1 MTKLTIQILLPH
13 WNVNLLHSVLIIWNH
28 GLIYRIIWLCMHNS
42 GCFIS
47 DVSFELRDWS
57 LIARAIDKGWK
68 EVPVRLSPVN
78 IYFHFFIFVYFSAY
92 IKHTGGF
99 NHKSMQTLL
108 GSSPQTK
115 NCQIRELT
123 HNTQGVTLCNRRFCS
138 ASQMDA
144 YHNRDTIFCQK
155 FWNHDHACQKIV
167 DL

>member
-1 MTKLTIQILLPH
+1 MLTIFLVCSLYFWYFDHISGKLTIFLVCLPYVWYFDH
-13 WNVNLLHSVLIIWNH
+13 IS
-28 GLIYRIIWLCMHNS
+28 CMVHFS
-42 GCFIS
+42 
-47 DVSFELRDWS
+47 
-57 LIARAIDKGWK
+57 
-68 EVPVRLSPVN
+68 
-78 IYFHFFIFVYFSAY
+78 FFIFVYFSAY

-123 HNTQGVTLCNRRFCS
+123 HNTQGVTLCDRRFCS

-155 FWNHDHACQKIV
+155 FWNHDHACQKLV

>member
-1 MTKLTIQILLPH
+1 MADMMRKYLPGFTRSMPQRESVITLSMTLNNQTSIFSVSQS
-13 WNVNLLHSVLIIWNH
+13 LLHCYFTNN
-28 GLIYRIIWLCMHNS
+28 YACNS
-42 GCFIS
+42 FI
-47 DVSFELRDWS
+47 F
-57 LIARAIDKGWK
+57 I
-68 EVPVRLSPVN
+68 
-78 IYFHFFIFVYFSAY
+78 FIFVYFSAY

-123 HNTQGVTLCNRRFCS
+123 HNTQGVTLCDRRFCS